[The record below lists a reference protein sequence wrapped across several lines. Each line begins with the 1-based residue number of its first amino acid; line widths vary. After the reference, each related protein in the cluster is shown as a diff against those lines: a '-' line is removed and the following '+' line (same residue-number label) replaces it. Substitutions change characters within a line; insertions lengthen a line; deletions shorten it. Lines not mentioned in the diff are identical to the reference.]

1 MGNLIACICVGFRDP
16 ARRFPITAVQKA
28 STARFGGTPASNS
41 GTCTCMTIEDEGFRI
56 DVDGVVIRV
65 EVGVESDL
73 ADFMG

>member
-16 ARRFPITAVQKA
+16 ARWLPITAVQRA
-28 STARFGGTPASNS
+28 STARFGGIPAGSG
-41 GTCTCMTIEDEGFRI
+41 GTCAYVTIEDDGFRI

-73 ADFMG
+73 VDFMG

>member
-28 STARFGGTPASNS
+28 STARFGGIPADSR
-41 GTCTCMTIEDEGFRI
+41 GTCACVTIEDEEFRI

-65 EVGVESDL
+65 EVGVELDL